1 MDDSEQPFKVL
12 SPTKVWLS
20 ATARQLAS
28 MHNMSEEEMARHLL
42 AQNRL
47 QELGLVQ
54 KQGES

>member
-28 MHNMSEEEMARHLL
+28 MHNMSEEEMAKHLL
-42 AQNRL
+42 AQRRL

-54 KQGES
+54 RSGES

>member
-28 MHNMSEEEMARHLL
+28 MHNMSEEEMAKHLL
-42 AQNRL
+42 AQHRL

-54 KQGES
+54 RSGES